1 MKYNAKNKM
10 LAFSS
15 DEEVSRFHD
24 QLTSALRMVMLNTG
38 GDKATSQEEDMKL
51 TREFFDRYSVLAET
65 LNRLRAH
72 LPRDVDAGFKR
83 S

>member
-1 MKYNAKNKM
+1 MKYNAKNQM

-24 QLTSALRMVMLNTG
+24 QLTDALRMVMLKSG

-51 TREFFDRYSVLAET
+51 TREFFDRYSILAET
-65 LNRLRAH
+65 LSSLRAH
-72 LPRDVDAGFKR
+72 LPRKSDG
-83 S
+83 